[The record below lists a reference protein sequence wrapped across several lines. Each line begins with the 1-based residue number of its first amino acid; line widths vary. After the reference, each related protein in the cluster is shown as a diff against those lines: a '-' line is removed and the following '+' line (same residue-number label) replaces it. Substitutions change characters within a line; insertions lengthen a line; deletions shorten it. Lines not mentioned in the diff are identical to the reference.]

1 MPRLCTLSEPCADT
15 ATVLVTPGGERERER
30 RGGVGREKQH
40 TINLCVIKIFLPSAS
55 QLNNRTQIQV
65 RVYVHTLT

>member
-30 RGGVGREKQH
+30 RWGEREKQH
-40 TINLCVIKIFLPSAS
+40 TINLCAIKIFLPSTS
-55 QLNNRTQIQV
+55 QLNNRTQVQV

>member
-30 RGGVGREKQH
+30 GGGGGERETAHHQP
-40 TINLCVIKIFLPSAS
+40 LCNQNIP
-55 QLNNRTQIQV
+55 
-65 RVYVHTLT
+65 TLHFPVK